1 MRYYRLAK
9 YLLVAGLAAFL
20 VNTLLNLGY
29 YSETQIIRR
38 HTPIAED
45 LYKVVSPSTYK
56 YILNQP
62 SACEHN
68 PYLVLMVPVAPGDR
82 GARDAVRSSWGQRDV
97 VPNVHSIK
105 LFFVGVT
112 VGAERERLEN
122 ALAEENLKHADIILM
137 DFLDTYQN
145 LTVKTMMMM
154 NWLATYCTS
163 ASYVMKIDADI
174 FLNVYYL
181 IDMLPFPARKNYIT
195 GSVIND
201 GMPRRDKNS
210 KWYLSEDLYPDPM
223 FPPYV
228 SGAGYVF
235 SIDLAAKISMASR
248 YVRPI
253 PLEDV
258 YVGLCLKIFGV
269 RPVYGRSMFW
279 LRNLFEVRHMDYD
292 KCTFARLVLVVD
304 FPPSELVK
312 NWPDFQRTNG
322 KCTCTCWPAII

>member
-1 MRYYRLAK
+1 MRYARLAK
-9 YLLVAGLAAFL
+9 YLFVAGLTAFL
-20 VNTLLNLGY
+20 VNTLSNIGY

-45 LYKVVSPSTYK
+45 LYKVISPSTYK

-68 PYLVLMVPVAPGDR
+68 PYLVLIVPVAPGDR
-82 GARDAVRSSWGQRDV
+82 ESREAVRKSWGQRDV
-97 VPNVHSIK
+97 VPNVHSVT
-105 LFFVGVT
+105 LFFVGVPQ
-112 VGAERERLEN
+112 GEDREMAQN
-122 ALAEENLKHADIILM
+122 ALAEENFVNADIIMM

-163 ASYVMKIDADI
+163 ASYVMKIDADV

-181 IDMLPFPARKNYIT
+181 INMLPSPTRNNYIT

-201 GMPRRDKNS
+201 GTPRRDENS
-210 KWYLSEDLYPDPM
+210 KWYLSKDIYPDSK

-235 SIDLAAKISMASR
+235 
-248 YVRPI
+248 
-253 PLEDV
+253 
-258 YVGLCLKIFGV
+258 
-269 RPVYGRSMFW
+269 
-279 LRNLFEVRHMDYD
+279 
-292 KCTFARLVLVVD
+292 
-304 FPPSELVK
+304 
-312 NWPDFQRTNG
+312 
-322 KCTCTCWPAII
+322 